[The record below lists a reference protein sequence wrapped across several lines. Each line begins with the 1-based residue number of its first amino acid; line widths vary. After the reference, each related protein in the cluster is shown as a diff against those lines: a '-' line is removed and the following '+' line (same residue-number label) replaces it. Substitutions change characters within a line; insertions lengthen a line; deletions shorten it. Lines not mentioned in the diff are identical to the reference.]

1 MGVGGRGED
10 ERGRGRR
17 GMEVEEREGRTGF
30 RGMRSGIGVRDGE
43 GERGKRRG
51 RRRDGERENEEE
63 I

>member
-1 MGVGGRGED
+1 MGVEDRGED

-43 GERGKRRG
+43 GERGKRR
-51 RRRDGERENEEE
+51 DGERENEEE